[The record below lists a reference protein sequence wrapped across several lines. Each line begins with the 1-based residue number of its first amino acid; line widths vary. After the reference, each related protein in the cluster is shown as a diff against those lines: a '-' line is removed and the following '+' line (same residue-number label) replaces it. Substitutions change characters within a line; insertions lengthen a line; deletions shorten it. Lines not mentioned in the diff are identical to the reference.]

1 MSVKNI
7 QKIGSLTGI
16 SIVVANMVG
25 TGAFTS
31 LGFQLEALSN
41 TNTIL
46 SLWILGGVVA
56 LCGAFSYAEIGT
68 DIKKSGGEY
77 TFLSQIY
84 HPVIGYLSG
93 WISLTVGFAAPIAL
107 ATMAFTEYLPIKTGY
122 PKLIGICLVVLI
134 TLVHSRSLNISSVFQ
149 NISTFLKVFFIL
161 VFIAI
166 GVILPADDTATAIN
180 YDKSYL
186 LEIGSA
192 AFAINLIY
200 VSYSYSGWNAAAYIT
215 EEFRN
220 PRKSLPR
227 ALIGG
232 TLIVTVIYTLLQY
245 TMLKH
250 AAFSDLAGKLNVG
263 SICVEQMLGSFPAKI
278 FSGIISLFLV
288 SGISAMVWIGARVTS
303 SIAKD
308 HSLWH
313 VFKSKEGAVPV
324 KALYLQCGI
333 SIFLILTGSFSQV
346 MMYCGMLLNIST
358 LMVVLGVVLRR
369 YRNKRNNIPVKDNF
383 KSPLF
388 PCMQIFFII
397 VSLSMILF
405 VVGNDFK
412 ASMVGVTNLVLG
424 LITYFISRKKDKRA
438 KV

>member
-1 MSVKNI
+1 MRVKNI
-7 QKIGSLTGI
+7 GKIGSLTGI
-16 SIVVANMVG
+16 SIVVANMIG

-31 LGFQLEALSN
+31 LGFQLESLSN
-41 TNTIL
+41 TYTIL
-46 SLWILGGVVA
+46 ALWIIGGVVA

-107 ATMAFTEYLPIKTGY
+107 ATMAFAEYLPVKTEY
-122 PKLIGICLVVLI
+122 PKIVGICVVIFI
-134 TLVHSRSLNISSVFQ
+134 TLVHSRSLNLSSAFQ
-149 NISTFLKVFFIL
+149 NTSTFLKVFFITAL
-161 VFIAI
+161 IIV
-166 GVILPADDTATAIN
+166 GLILPADETATAIN
-180 YDKSYL
+180 HDKSYW

-215 EEFRN
+215 EEFKN

-232 TLIVTVIYTLLQY
+232 TLIVTILYTLLQY
-245 TMLKH
+245 IMLKH
-250 AAFSDLAGKLNVG
+250 TAFADLAGKLNVG
-263 SICVEQMLGSFPAKI
+263 AICVEQMLGGFPAKV

-288 SGISAMVWIGARVTS
+288 SSISAMVWIGARVTS

-308 HSLWH
+308 HSLWR
-313 VFKSKEGAVPV
+313 VFQAKEGLVPV
-324 KALYLQCGI
+324 NALFLQCAI
-333 SIFLILTGSFSQV
+333 SILLILTGSFTQV
-346 MMYCGMLLNIST
+346 MMYCGILLNIST
-358 LMVVLGVVLRR
+358 LLVVFGVVLRR
-369 YRNKRNNIPVKDNF
+369 YQNKKNNTPATDNF

-388 PCMQIFFII
+388 PWIQ
-397 VSLSMILF
+397 ILF
-405 VVGNDFK
+405 VVVSIWMIVFAVGSDFK
-412 ASMVGVTNLVLG
+412 ASMIGVTNLALG
-424 LITYFISRKKDKRA
+424 LITYFISKKKEANRG
-438 KV
+438 

>member
-1 MSVKNI
+1 M
-7 QKIGSLTGI
+7 
-16 SIVVANMVG
+16 
-25 TGAFTS
+25 
-31 LGFQLEALSN
+31 
-41 TNTIL
+41 
-46 SLWILGGVVA
+46 
-56 LCGAFSYAEIGT
+56 
-68 DIKKSGGEY
+68 
-77 TFLSQIY
+77 
-84 HPVIGYLSG
+84 
-93 WISLTVGFAAPIAL
+93 
-107 ATMAFTEYLPIKTGY
+107 
-122 PKLIGICLVVLI
+122 
-134 TLVHSRSLNISSVFQ
+134 
-149 NISTFLKVFFIL
+149 
-161 VFIAI
+161 
-166 GVILPADDTATAIN
+166 
-180 YDKSYL
+180 
-186 LEIGSA
+186 
-192 AFAINLIY
+192 
-200 VSYSYSGWNAAAYIT
+200 
-215 EEFRN
+215 
-220 PRKSLPR
+220 
-227 ALIGG
+227 
-232 TLIVTVIYTLLQY
+232 TVIYTLLQY

-313 VFKSKEGAVPV
+313 IFKSKEGAVPV

-369 YRNKRNNIPVKDNF
+369 YRNKRNNIPVTDNF

-388 PCMQIFFII
+388 PCMQILFII
-397 VSLSMILF
+397 VSLWMIVF